1 MARLFAFVL
10 LLLAL
15 AVAAGFA
22 WTAYD
27 LHQLQGAIADHGAAL
42 RQFQVRQEAIFA
54 ADSMETSLNRF
65 ILDGNTANTEL
76 IRLNKELVE
85 RLAQQDEAAKNDKML
100 QDLVAREQQWYS
112 QFAQP
117 LIEQRKQVQAGQ
129 GLPEDLLNRYRTI
142 KKELGTF
149 DLETAAQAAYQ
160 RDAQGLLQAQEHLGP
175 GAWLRYTAV
184 GLVVIV
190 IFAVALGTFR
200 NIGRLHRVARGEG
213 EGEGEEEEDDEDS
226 GPEGEGH

>member
-22 WTAYD
+22 WTAYH
-27 LHQLQGAIADHGAAL
+27 LHQLQGAIANHGAAL

-54 ADSMETSLNRF
+54 ADSMDTALLRF
-65 ILDGNTANTEL
+65 MLDGNTANTEL

-85 RLAQQDEAAKNDKML
+85 RLAQQDDAAKNDKML
-100 QDLVAREQQWYS
+100 QDLVAKEQQWYS

-129 GLPEDLLNRYRTI
+129 GLPEDLLNRYRTT
-142 KKELGTF
+142 KKDLGTF
-149 DLETAAQAAYQ
+149 DLEMAAQAAYQ
-160 RDAQGLLQAQEHLGP
+160 RDTQGLLQAQEHLGP
-175 GAWLRYTAV
+175 GAWLRYAAV
-184 GLVVIV
+184 ALALIA

-200 NIGRLHRVARGEG
+200 NIGRLHRVAKGEG
-213 EGEGEEEEDDEDS
+213 EVEEDDEDT